1 MNYENLD
8 ESCLKSIVNNMDS
21 QQLLKILNQTL
32 NITSL
37 LETSDLNIYSSPII
51 VI

>member
-21 QQLLKILNQTL
+21 QQLLKNFKS
-32 NITSL
+32 NIEYNKLSR
-37 LETSDLNIYSSPII
+37 NK
-51 VI
+51 

>member
-8 ESCLKSIVNNMDS
+8 ESSLKSIVHDMDS

-32 NITSL
+32 YNKLIR
-37 LETSDLNIYSSPII
+37 NK
-51 VI
+51 